1 MLRLDIGSK
10 SVFRKTQT
18 NTEFRAVQDV
28 TITVIVLFTYRLSS
42 LCYLRFSI
50 FDLPSSVTPFPLRT
64 RALPHAGVRC
74 TAESGQK
81 AKTALD
87 AAHEEALVL
96 MKDAEELLGKG
107 EMQEA
112 QAHFQSA
119 LEK

>member
-1 MLRLDIGSK
+1 MHL
-10 SVFRKTQT
+10 
-18 NTEFRAVQDV
+18 
-28 TITVIVLFTYRLSS
+28 LS
-42 LCYLRFSI
+42 
-50 FDLPSSVTPFPLRT
+50 PPFLYAHGPASPR
-64 RALPHAGVRC
+64 VRCC

-112 QAHFQSA
+112 QAHFQFA

>member
-1 MLRLDIGSK
+1 MRS
-10 SVFRKTQT
+10 STHS
-18 NTEFRAVQDV
+18 AVACPLV
-28 TITVIVLFTYRLSS
+28 RPPLAR
-42 LCYLRFSI
+42 RGAAHA
-50 FDLPSSVTPFPLRT
+50 SSVTPFPLRT

-112 QAHFQSA
+112 QAQFQSA
-119 LEK
+119 LER